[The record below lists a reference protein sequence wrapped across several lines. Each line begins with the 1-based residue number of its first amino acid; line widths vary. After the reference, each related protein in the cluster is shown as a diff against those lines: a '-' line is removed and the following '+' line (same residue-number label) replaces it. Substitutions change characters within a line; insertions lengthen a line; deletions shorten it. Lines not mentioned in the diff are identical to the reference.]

1 MKTVRNVYET
11 LKQHAG
17 FIDNEHLQKY
27 AQLIERNTRT
37 QRRGGLTNSHHII
50 PKSWFK
56 INKQQVN
63 NSLNNLVNLVYREHV
78 LAHYYL
84 CLCTEGDLLFANEL
98 ALICLIS
105 RKKLN
110 LADKQL
116 VAQLPLYNN
125 IYEDYKQ
132 KKQSNYRLYEETI
145 E

>member
-1 MKTVRNVYET
+1 MKIVRNVYET
-11 LKQHAG
+11 LKQCTG
-17 FIDNEHLQKY
+17 FIDNEYLQKY

-37 QRRGGLTNSHHII
+37 QRKGGLTNSHHIV

-63 NSLNNLVNLVYREHV
+63 NSLTNLVNLVYREHV

-84 CLCTEGDLLFANEL
+84 CLCTKGDLLFANEL

-110 LADKQL
+110 PADKQL
-116 VAQLPLYNN
+116 VVQLPLYNN

-132 KKQSNYRLYEETI
+132 KKQSNYRLYEETC